1 MAHLDLPSEE
11 FMLVQ
16 NFLEAGV
23 RFLVIGGYAT
33 KFYGCGKTTKDL
45 DLLIDREPNNAR
57 KAYPVIVRALGYQPK
72 FQQDELCLARKQL
85 KFPNERVDILTPSDR
100 IDFSLA
106 WERRERSLE
115 NGVVIPVVS
124 KRDLIE
130 IKKEAA
136 KDLSRREKEMN
147 DIACLEKTGAA

>member
-33 KFYGCGKTTKDL
+33 KFYGCGETAKDL

-57 KAYPVIVRALGYQPK
+57 KAYPVIVKALGYQPK

-85 KFPNERVDILTPSDR
+85 KFPNERVDILTSSDKN
-100 IDFSLA
+100 DFSLA
-106 WERRERSLE
+106 RH
-115 NGVVIPVVS
+115 N
-124 KRDLIE
+124 
-130 IKKEAA
+130 
-136 KDLSRREKEMN
+136 
-147 DIACLEKTGAA
+147 